1 MYSYLKKM
9 TEKDEIRFTDRKQ
22 VDECCVNT
30 GQDLNDFNVTQNLIK
45 TEIALI
51 DTWHMEGG
59 TRT

>member
-1 MYSYLKKM
+1 MYSYLKKKSS
-9 TEKDEIRFTDRKQ
+9 TCFTDRKQ

-59 TRT
+59 TRIVN